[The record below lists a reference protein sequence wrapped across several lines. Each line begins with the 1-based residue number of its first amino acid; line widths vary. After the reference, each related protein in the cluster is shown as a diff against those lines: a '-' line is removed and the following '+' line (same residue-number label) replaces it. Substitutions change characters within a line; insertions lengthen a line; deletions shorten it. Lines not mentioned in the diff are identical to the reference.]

1 MSLSTSVNDQ
11 RCRFNTKVAE
21 LRATQGKNVRMFTDD
36 EYHEY
41 LRKVKD
47 IRSPGHR
54 MVPSDF
60 YLIKRFEVMQVE
72 KDGKLIEKL
81 VKPGTSLR
89 YATFKTRFDIIKDVH
104 EEGAKHGCRD
114 ILSKKLQTMCA
125 NISVKQIPAF
135 VDCCE
140 VCQVKKGRMKK
151 GVVVKPIVTS
161 EMNRRC
167 QVDCIDM
174 QSNPDG
180 DYRYIM
186 VYQVFSIFKTFFT
199 TYTI

>member
-1 MSLSTSVNDQ
+1 MSLSASVNDQ

-36 EYHEY
+36 EYQEY

-47 IRSPGHR
+47 IKSPGHK
-54 MVPSDF
+54 MIPADF

-72 KDGKLIEKL
+72 KEGKLIEKL

-89 YATFKTRFDIIKDVH
+89 YATFENLFDIIKDVH

-114 ILSKKLQTMCA
+114 ILSKKLQTMYA
-125 NISVKQIPAF
+125 NISVKQIQAF

-167 QVDCIDM
+167 QIDCIDM

-180 DYRYIM
+180 EYRYIM
-186 VYQVFSIFKTFFT
+186 VYQVFSTFHS
-199 TYTI
+199 